1 MDSSVLLSTDEL
13 RVRNDSREPLDLAV
27 LAGSMLVLLGDE
39 KTIAPELAL
48 VLSGR
53 HAPASGR
60 VLLEN
65 RAMHTPGGR
74 PGRNVGFVSGSF
86 PIPSWMTLTRYLS
99 LAGAAAGH
107 SGKRMGEV
115 TAQLLSWCSLEEH
128 AHRTLGDLPFEDRY
142 TASFAAACLP
152 VPGVMV
158 LIGPF
163 PVSLHPLLEDL
174 CQGGAA
180 VIAALPQLQHLPQT
194 TDRVA
199 ICDQRDVRRIVRFQ
213 ELFDACSSQMR
224 LRVEFFPALP
234 RGVMESLPGA
244 RDLVAVPG
252 GYEFRYGG
260 LSTTVTNLVNLARA
274 NSRQIAGLKV
284 RPPMNSQLVEYF
296 AGGEETGEADLFCGE
311 DLDI

>member
-13 RVRNDSREPLDLAV
+13 RVRDDSREPLELAV

-39 KTIAPELAL
+39 RTVAPDLAL

-53 HAPASGR
+53 LAPASGR
-60 VLLEN
+60 VLLED
-65 RAMHTPGGR
+65 RTMDMQSGR
-74 PGRNVGFVSGSF
+74 SGRNVGFVSGSF
-86 PIPSWMTLTRYLS
+86 SFPAGMTLIRYLS
-99 LAGAAAGH
+99 MAGAAAGH
-107 SGKRMGEV
+107 SSKRMGEV
-115 TAQLLSWCSLEEH
+115 ITQLLHWCSLEEH
-128 AHRTLGDLPFEDRY
+128 AHRMVRDLSSDDRY
-142 TASFAAACLP
+142 TAAFAAACLP
-152 VPGVMV
+152 VPRVMV
-158 LIGPF
+158 LHGPF

-180 VIAALPQLQHLPQT
+180 VIAALPELQYLPQT

-199 ICDQRDVRRIVRFQ
+199 LCDPRDVRKIIRFQ
-213 ELFDACSSQMR
+213 ELSDACSSQMR

-274 NSRQIAGLKV
+274 NSRQIAGLEV

-296 AGGEETGEADLFCGE
+296 IGGEETGEADLFCGE